1 MIPIGKAW
9 PIVWTRLPMAH
20 SSVRLP
26 RKPAAVVLD
35 MDGLLFDTETL
46 YREAIFRAAAEG
58 GTISL
63 LMSSIERLV

>member
-1 MIPIGKAW
+1 
-9 PIVWTRLPMAH
+9 
-20 SSVRLP
+20 
-26 RKPAAVVLD
+26 